1 MTGPRTPD
9 SKLET
14 PMWKATDQSERLAEL
29 LGEDKALKEAPLR
42 RDVRSL
48 GILLGEVLKEQAGL
62 ALFESVEQLRVLAIR
77 HRELSPPSTD
87 FQLMEE
93 AKEIIS
99 AMTLRQAY
107 EMTKAFAIYF
117 ELTNLAE
124 TNHRKRRRRAAEIS
138 SDSRPQPESFR
149 AALSR
154 LSQRGLG
161 SDDALE
167 LLDRVRVT
175 PVFTAHP
182 TEVARRTVLFKRRRI
197 ADALEKLDRLPLPHV
212 EAERLEETISAEI
225 TGLWQSDEVRRRR
238 PTVRD
243 EIKMGLDYY
252 PVWLIPTLPE
262 VYEEISTAFRQ
273 VYGHEVLPADL
284 PKVLEFGSWI
294 GGDRDGNPNVT
305 PESTRAA
312 LEMARRA
319 ILEYYIGAVQELVRR
334 LSMSSRQVGVSE
346 ELSRAVDGYAT
357 RMPSIELDLAVRSP
371 YEVYRVFLVYVSQ
384 RLRLALQD
392 PSNANAYAR

>member
-1 MTGPRTPD
+1 
-9 SKLET
+9 
-14 PMWKATDQSERLAEL
+14 MWKATDQSERLAEL
-29 LGEDKALKEAPLR
+29 LGEDKGLKEAPLR

-48 GILLGEVLKEQAGL
+48 GRLLGEVLKEQAGL
-62 ALFESVEQLRVLAIR
+62 ALFESVEQLRLLAIR
-77 HRELSPPSTD
+77 HRELGEPSAED
-87 FQLMEE
+87 QLMHET
-93 AKEIIS
+93 KKIIGG
-99 AMTLRQAY
+99 MTLRQAY

-154 LSQRGLG
+154 LSQRGIG
-161 SDDALE
+161 FDDAVK
-167 LLDRVRVT
+167 LLNQVKVI

-197 ADALEKLDRLPLPHV
+197 ADALENLDRLPLPDV
-212 EAERLEETISAEI
+212 EARRLEETISAEI

-252 PVWLIPTLPE
+252 PACLIATLPE
-262 VYEEISTAFRQ
+262 VYEEISSAFHR
-273 VYGHEVLPADL
+273 VYGRELLPADL
-284 PKVLEFGSWI
+284 PNVVEFGSWI
-294 GGDRDGNPNVT
+294 GGDRDGNPNVS
-305 PESTRAA
+305 PQSTRAA

-319 ILEYYIGAVQELVRR
+319 ILDYYIGAIQELVRR
-334 LSMSSRQVGVSE
+334 LSMSSRQVDVSE
-346 ELSRAVDGYAT
+346 ELNRAVDNYAA
-357 RMPSIELDLAVRSP
+357 RMPSIGLDLAVRSP
-371 YEVYRVFLVYVSQ
+371 YEVYRVFLVYVSH

-392 PSNANAYAR
+392 PTNTNAYARSQD